1 MFATPEGFIFNKKAD
16 YAIILSMFPVEFN
29 IVYEDFSKNPYP
41 TLSKL
46 RKKAPISFVPQLGAI
61 LLSKHEDI
69 FVCEKNISVFSSAQP
84 DGLMTRLMGQNMMRK
99 DGEEHKKERHIIFPA
114 ISPKTTQNVWKQK
127 FINHTKKILDNL
139 SDQKEIDLVNEFAK
153 PVSAEALKSITGLT
167 NMTWQEMD
175 RVSQGMIDGCAN
187 YTQNKTIEENC
198 HNCTSSIDFHIQERL
213 EQDLGSDPSI
223 LNVFALKKEKFETI
237 SANVKL
243 AISGGQNEPR
253 DAIAGTVAT
262 LLQNPK
268 QLAQILNGEFD
279 WLMAFEEYARWMS
292 PIGMSPRRIAKDFS
306 YKDFNFFEDDR
317 VFLMF
322 GSANRDEDIF
332 EKPDEFKL
340 NRDVARSISFGAG
353 PHFCAGA
360 WISKTLISEVAI
372 PMLFEKF
379 PNMKLLSRVEY
390 YGWAF
395 RGPKPFFVK
404 V

>member
-1 MFATPEGFIFNKKAD
+1 M
-16 YAIILSMFPVEFN
+16 LPVEFN
-29 IVYEDFSKNPYP
+29 IVYEDFFQNPYP
-41 TLSKL
+41 MLSEL
-46 RKKAPISFVPQLGAI
+46 RKKAPISFVPQLNAI

-69 FVCEKNISVFSSAQP
+69 FVCEKNTAVFSSIQP

-99 DGEEHKKERHIIFPA
+99 DGDEHKRERHVIFPTV
-114 ISPKTTQNVWKQK
+114 SPKTTQNVWKQK
-127 FINHTKKILDNL
+127 FMDHTKKILSDL
-139 SDQKEIDLVNEFAK
+139 SKKQEIDLVNEFAK

-187 YTQNKTIEENC
+187 YNQNKMVEENC
-198 HNCTSSIDFHIQERL
+198 HRCTASIDFHIQERL
-213 EQDLGSDPSI
+213 EQDLGSDPS
-223 LNVFALKKEKFETI
+223 LLSVFALKNEKFEII

-253 DAIAGTVAT
+253 DAIAGTIAT
-262 LLQNPK
+262 LLQNPI
-268 QLAQILNGEFD
+268 QLEKILNGEFD
-279 WLMAFEEYARWMS
+279 WLIAFEEYARWMS

-306 YKDFNFFEDDR
+306 YKGFNFFENDR

-332 EKPDEFKL
+332 EKPNEFML
-340 NRDVARSISFGAG
+340 DRDVARSISFGAG

-390 YGWAF
+390 SGWAF

-404 V
+404 L

>member
-1 MFATPEGFIFNKKAD
+1 M
-16 YAIILSMFPVEFN
+16 LSE
-29 IVYEDFSKNPYP
+29 
-41 TLSKL
+41 L
-46 RKKAPISFVPQLGAI
+46 RKNAPVSFVPQLNAI

-69 FVCEKNISVFSSAQP
+69 FVCEKNTAVFSSIQP

-99 DGEEHKKERHIIFPA
+99 DGEEHKRERHVIFPTV
-114 ISPKTTQNVWKQK
+114 SPKTTQNVWKQK
-127 FINHTKKILDNL
+127 FMDHTKKILNNL
-139 SDQKEIDLVNEFAK
+139 SKKQEIDLVNEFAK

-187 YTQNKTIEENC
+187 YNQNKMVEENC
-198 HNCTSSIDFHIQERL
+198 HRCTASIDFHIQERL
-213 EQDLGSDPSI
+213 EQDLGSDPS
-223 LNVFALKKEKFETI
+223 LLSVFALKNEKFEII

-253 DAIAGTVAT
+253 DAIAGTIAT
-262 LLQNPK
+262 LLQNPI
-268 QLAQILNGEFD
+268 QLEKILNGEFD
-279 WLMAFEEYARWMS
+279 WLIAFEEYARWMS

-306 YKDFNFFEDDR
+306 YKGFNFFENDR

-332 EKPDEFKL
+332 EKPNEFML
-340 NRDVARSISFGAG
+340 DRDVARSISFGAG

-379 PNMKLLSRVEY
+379 PNMKLLSRVKY
-390 YGWAF
+390 SGWAF

>member
-1 MFATPEGFIFNKKAD
+1 M
-16 YAIILSMFPVEFN
+16 LPVEFN
-29 IVYEDFSKNPYP
+29 INYEDFSVDPYP
-41 TLSKL
+41 VLSKL
-46 RKKAPISFVPQLGAI
+46 RNTAPISFVPQLNAI
-61 LLSKHEDI
+61 LISKHADI
-69 FVCEKNISVFSSAQP
+69 FICEKNISVFSSIQP

-99 DGEEHKKERHIIFPA
+99 DGQEHKKERYIIFPTV
-114 ISPKTTQNVWKQK
+114 SPKTTQNVWKQK
-127 FINHTKKILDNL
+127 FIDHTNLILNNL
-139 SDQKEIDLVNEFAK
+139 SDQREIDLVNEFAK

-167 NMTWQEMD
+167 NMAWQEMD

-187 YTQNKTIEENC
+187 YTQNKVVEENC
-198 HNCTSSIDFHIQERL
+198 HNCTTSIDHHIQKRL
-213 EQDLGSDPSI
+213 EQDLGSDPS
-223 LNVFALKKEKFETI
+223 LLSVFASKNEKFETI

-253 DAIAGTVAT
+253 DAIAGTIAT
-262 LLQNPK
+262 LLQNPS
-268 QLAQILNGEFD
+268 QLEKILVGAFD

-306 YKDFNFFEDDR
+306 YKNFNFLENDR

-332 EKPDEFKL
+332 EKPDEFRL
-340 NRDVARSISFGAG
+340 DRDVTRSISFGAG

-360 WISKTLISEVAI
+360 WISKTLIAEVAI

-379 PNMKLLSRVEY
+379 PNIKLLSEVEY
-390 YGWAF
+390 SGWAF

>member
-1 MFATPEGFIFNKKAD
+1 M
-16 YAIILSMFPVEFN
+16 LPVEFN
-29 IVYEDFSKNPYP
+29 IVYEDFFQNPYP
-41 TLSKL
+41 MLSEL
-46 RKKAPISFVPQLGAI
+46 RKKAPISFVPQLNAI

-69 FVCEKNISVFSSAQP
+69 FVCEKNTAVFSSIQP

-99 DGEEHKKERHIIFPA
+99 DGDEHKRERHVIFPTV
-114 ISPKTTQNVWKQK
+114 SPKTTQNVWKQK
-127 FINHTKKILDNL
+127 FMDHTKKILNNL
-139 SDQKEIDLVNEFAK
+139 SKKQEIDLVNEFAK

-187 YTQNKTIEENC
+187 YNQNKMVEENC
-198 HNCTSSIDFHIQERL
+198 HRCTASIDFHIQERL
-213 EQDLGSDPSI
+213 EQDLGSDPS
-223 LNVFALKKEKFETI
+223 LLSVFAKKNEKFEII

-253 DAIAGTVAT
+253 DAIAGTIAT
-262 LLQNPK
+262 LLQNPI
-268 QLAQILNGEFD
+268 QLEKILNGEFD
-279 WLMAFEEYARWMS
+279 WLIAFEEYARWMS

-306 YKDFNFFEDDR
+306 YKGFNFFENDR

-332 EKPDEFKL
+332 EKPNEFKL
-340 NRDVARSISFGAG
+340 DRDVARSISFGAG

-390 YGWAF
+390 SGWAF

>member
-1 MFATPEGFIFNKKAD
+1 MLPI
-16 YAIILSMFPVEFN
+16 EFN
-29 IVYEDFSKNPYP
+29 INYEDFSKDPYP
-41 TLSKL
+41 VLSKL
-46 RKKAPISFVPQLGAI
+46 RDTAPISFVPQLNAI
-61 LLSKHEDI
+61 LISKHADI
-69 FVCEKNISVFSSAQP
+69 FICEKNISVFSSIQP

-99 DGEEHKKERHIIFPA
+99 DGEEHKKERRVIFPTV
-114 ISPKTTQNVWKQK
+114 SPKTTQNIWKQK
-127 FINHTKKILDNL
+127 FINHTRKILDNL
-139 SDQKEIDLVNEFAK
+139 SSQQEIDLVNDFAK

-167 NMTWQEMD
+167 NMAWQEMD

-187 YTQNKTIEENC
+187 YAQNKMIEDNC
-198 HNCTSSIDFHIQERL
+198 HNCTASIDLHIQERL
-213 EQDLGSDPSI
+213 EQDLGSDPS
-223 LNVFALKKEKFETI
+223 LLSVFALKNEKFEMI

-262 LLQNPK
+262 LLQNPI
-268 QLAQILNGEFD
+268 QLEKILNGEFD

-306 YKDFNFFEDDR
+306 YKDFNFFENDR

-322 GSANRDEDIF
+322 GSANRDVDIF
-332 EKPDEFKL
+332 EKPDEFQL
-340 NRDVARSISFGAG
+340 DRDTARSISFGAG

-360 WISKTLISEVAI
+360 WISKTLIAEVAI

-379 PNMKLLSRVEY
+379 PNIKLLSKVEY
-390 YGWAF
+390 SGWAF

>member
-1 MFATPEGFIFNKKAD
+1 M
-16 YAIILSMFPVEFN
+16 LPVEFN
-29 IVYEDFSKNPYP
+29 IVYEDFFQNPYP
-41 TLSKL
+41 MLSEL
-46 RKKAPISFVPQLGAI
+46 RKKAPISFVPQLNAI

-69 FVCEKNISVFSSAQP
+69 FVCEKNTAVFSSIQP

-99 DGEEHKKERHIIFPA
+99 DGDEHKRERHVIFPTV
-114 ISPKTTQNVWKQK
+114 SPKTTQNVWKQK
-127 FINHTKKILDNL
+127 FMDHTKKILNNL
-139 SDQKEIDLVNEFAK
+139 SKKQEIDLVNEFAK

-187 YTQNKTIEENC
+187 YNQNKMVEENC
-198 HNCTSSIDFHIQERL
+198 HRCTASIDFHIQERL
-213 EQDLGSDPSI
+213 EQDLGSDPS
-223 LNVFALKKEKFETI
+223 LLSVFALKNEKFEII

-253 DAIAGTVAT
+253 DAIAGTIAT
-262 LLQNPK
+262 LLQNPI
-268 QLAQILNGEFD
+268 QLEKILNGEFD
-279 WLMAFEEYARWMS
+279 WLIAFEEYARWMS

-306 YKDFNFFEDDR
+306 YKGFNFFENDR

-332 EKPDEFKL
+332 EKPNEFML
-340 NRDVARSISFGAG
+340 DRDVARSISFGAG

-390 YGWAF
+390 SGWAF

>member
-1 MFATPEGFIFNKKAD
+1 M
-16 YAIILSMFPVEFN
+16 LPVEFN
-29 IVYEDFSKNPYP
+29 IVYEDFFQNPYP
-41 TLSKL
+41 MLSEL
-46 RKKAPISFVPQLGAI
+46 RKKAPISFVPQLNAI

-69 FVCEKNISVFSSAQP
+69 FVCEKNTAVFSSIQP

-99 DGEEHKKERHIIFPA
+99 DGEEHKRERHVIFPTV
-114 ISPKTTQNVWKQK
+114 SPKTTQNVWKQK
-127 FINHTKKILDNL
+127 FMDHTKKILNNL
-139 SDQKEIDLVNEFAK
+139 SKKQEIDLVNEFAK

-187 YTQNKTIEENC
+187 YNQNKMVEENC
-198 HNCTSSIDFHIQERL
+198 HRCTASIDFHIQERL
-213 EQDLGSDPSI
+213 EQDLGSDPS
-223 LNVFALKKEKFETI
+223 LLSVFALKNEKFEII

-253 DAIAGTVAT
+253 DAIAGTIAT
-262 LLQNPK
+262 LLQNPI
-268 QLAQILNGEFD
+268 QLEKILNGEFD
-279 WLMAFEEYARWMS
+279 WLIAFEEYARWMS

-306 YKDFNFFEDDR
+306 YKGFNFFKNDR

-332 EKPDEFKL
+332 EKPNEFML
-340 NRDVARSISFGAG
+340 DRDVARSISFGAG

-390 YGWAF
+390 SGWAF

>member
-1 MFATPEGFIFNKKAD
+1 M
-16 YAIILSMFPVEFN
+16 LPVEFN
-29 IVYEDFSKNPYP
+29 IVYEDFFQNPYP
-41 TLSKL
+41 MLSEL
-46 RKKAPISFVPQLGAI
+46 RKKAPISFVPQLNAI

-69 FVCEKNISVFSSAQP
+69 FVCEKNTAVFSSIQP

-99 DGEEHKKERHIIFPA
+99 DGDEHKRERHVIFPTV
-114 ISPKTTQNVWKQK
+114 SPKTTQNVWKQK
-127 FINHTKKILDNL
+127 FVDHTKKILNNL
-139 SDQKEIDLVNEFAK
+139 SKKQEIDLVNEFAK

-187 YTQNKTIEENC
+187 YNQNKMVEENC
-198 HNCTSSIDFHIQERL
+198 HRCTASIDFHIQERL
-213 EQDLGSDPSI
+213 EQDLGSDPS
-223 LNVFALKKEKFETI
+223 LLSVFALKNEKFEII

-253 DAIAGTVAT
+253 DAIAGTIAT
-262 LLQNPK
+262 LLQNPI
-268 QLAQILNGEFD
+268 QLEKILNGEFD
-279 WLMAFEEYARWMS
+279 WLIAFEEYARWMS

-306 YKDFNFFEDDR
+306 YKGFNFFENDR

-332 EKPDEFKL
+332 EKPNEFML
-340 NRDVARSISFGAG
+340 DRDVARSISFGAG

-390 YGWAF
+390 SGWAF